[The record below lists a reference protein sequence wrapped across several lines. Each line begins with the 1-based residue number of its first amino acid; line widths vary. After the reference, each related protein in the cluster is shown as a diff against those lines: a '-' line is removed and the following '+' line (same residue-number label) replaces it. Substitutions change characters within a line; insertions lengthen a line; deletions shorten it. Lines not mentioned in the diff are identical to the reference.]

1 MRQLPVEITNYLQ
14 QNSGIKTRVL
24 LWVEARNRNTGVTE
38 TIGLWN
44 GDDHQQFVI
53 DGETR
58 TYYGCGN
65 FIQVGTMSF
74 QSGLN
79 IRRFTIA
86 VSPIT
91 PEIDTV
97 LRDYDPKF
105 APAQVHLAFFN
116 PDTDGL
122 VAPPTKMF
130 KGWIDKFPIKTPAVG
145 GEGDGKI
152 EMVGHTRLLTK
163 RLAQKRSDETQR
175 QRSAGDSFFQDVAI
189 TGQISTPW
197 GSKTVATRT
206 GAFGQPL
213 RVEKLKGDRA

>member
-1 MRQLPVEITNYLQ
+1 MRQLPTEITNYLQ
-14 QNSGIKTRVL
+14 QNSGVKTRVL
-24 LWVEARNRNTGVTE
+24 LWVEARNRTTGVAE

-44 GDDHQQFVI
+44 GEDHRQFVI
-53 DGETR
+53 DGQTR

-91 PEIDTV
+91 PEIDLV

-105 APAQVHLAFFN
+105 APTQVHLAFYN
-116 PDTDGL
+116 TETNNL
-122 VAPPTKMF
+122 IAPPVKMF
-130 KGWIDKFPIKTPAVG
+130 KGWIDKFPIKTPSVG

-163 RLAQKRSDETQR
+163 RLALKRSNDTQR
-175 QRSAGDSFFQDVAI
+175 QRNASDTVFSDVSI

-213 RVEKLKGDRA
+213 RVEKLKGNSA